1 MANQDWDIQGREVYE
16 LFGLKYAEVRTI
28 QTLKDFLKED
38 GRNYWVHAKI
48 VSIVSRDDFWYRAC
62 MLCGKPVEAVAGQNM
77 CFRCRFITVGDIY
90 RYNLEVIVVD
100 DTGYMNL
107 VLSDKAS
114 TRLIRLETVDC
125 IALQGYNV
133 RKLPTITI
141 IQEEIVGTTAL
152 FEVIFSSDDGLVRR
166 FNVSRFNDDPDV
178 IEAYKHRYLHEE
190 VVEANVAEEE
200 ADDEEQWEH
209 WQEEEEEGSDKS
221 CVDD

>member
-1 MANQDWDIQGREVYE
+1 MANQDWDIEGREVYE

-38 GRNYWVHAKI
+38 G
-48 VSIVSRDDFWYRAC
+48 
-62 MLCGKPVEAVAGQNM
+62 
-77 CFRCRFITVGDIY
+77 
-90 RYNLEVIVVD
+90 YNLEVIVVD

-125 IALQGYNV
+125 IALQ
-133 RKLPTITI
+133 
-141 IQEEIVGTTAL
+141 IVGTTAL

>member
-1 MANQDWDIQGREVYE
+1 MAKQYWLMDSEGMDVYQ
-16 LFGLKYAEVRTI
+16 LFGSKYAQVRTI
-28 QTLKDFLKED
+28 QTLKDFMKED
-38 GRNYWVHAKI
+38 GKNYWVHAKI

-62 MLCGKPVEAVAGQNM
+62 MLCGKPVEVVAGQKK
-77 CFRCRFITVGDIY
+77 CFRCGYISVGDIY
-90 RYNLEVIVVD
+90 MYNLEVIVVD

-125 IALQGYNV
+125 IALQK
-133 RKLPTITI
+133 RLLA
-141 IQEEIVGTTAL
+141 TAL

-190 VVEANVAEEE
+190 MVEANVAEEE

-209 WQEEEEEGSDKS
+209 WQEEEEEGSDNS